1 MNPNDYYR
9 MKSAEVRAVAVAI
22 WEVVCGVAR
31 LNNLTNDEAIRSLG
45 NG

>member
-22 WEVVCGVAR
+22 WEVEMKGVDYE
-31 LNNLTNDEAIRSLG
+31 NKDTEIHC
-45 NG
+45 